1 MKIAVISDIH
11 GNSEALQSVFE
22 RIDDLGIST
31 VYCLG
36 DIVGYGAG
44 PNECVELLRS
54 RNIPCIAGNHDKAV
68 IGELSID
75 DFSSIAKEG
84 VLWTRTVLTDENKA
98 FLAGLPYQI
107 EEHNILFVHS
117 SPDHPEKFR
126 YLLSLGHALESFGHL
141 SVPLCFIGH
150 THRPALFCEDGHSLT
165 VSPEKKFIVNVGS
178 VGQPRDG
185 DRRGCFIIFDTDR
198 YSIDYE
204 RVEYNIESTRKKIL
218 DAGLPQK
225 LADRLLTGM

>member
-11 GNSEALQSVFE
+11 GNSEALQSVLD
-22 RIDDLGIST
+22 RTDTLGIST
-31 VYCLG
+31 IYCLG
-36 DIVGYGAG
+36 DIVGYGAS
-44 PNECVELLRS
+44 PNECVGLLKD

-68 IGELSID
+68 TGELSID
-75 DFSSIAKEG
+75 DFSTMAKEG
-84 VLWTRTVLTDENKA
+84 VLWTRSVLTEEHRA

-117 SPDHPEKFR
+117 SPDFPEHFR
-126 YLLSLGHALESFGHL
+126 YILSLGHSLECFGHF

-150 THRPALFCEDGHSLT
+150 THRPALFCEDGRTLT
-165 VSPEKKFIVNVGS
+165 ISPDKKFIVNVGS

-185 DRRGCFIIFDTDR
+185 DRRGCFVLFDTER
-198 YSIDYE
+198 YSIEYV
-204 RVEYNIESTRKKIL
+204 RVEYDIESTRKKIIS
-218 DAGLPQK
+218 AGLPQK